1 MYNRENV
8 LLSVESFTP
17 GLLGR
22 VFGWSIDECQVLMA
36 EVRRELRDPKLRPY
50 AVYHFMYGRK
60 PEDADEDQRS
70 T

>member
-22 VFGWSIDECQVLMA
+22 VFGWSNDEVQVLMA
-36 EVRRELRDPKLRPY
+36 EVRKELRDPKLHLY
-50 AVYHFMYGRK
+50 AVYHFVYGRR
-60 PEDADEDQRS
+60 PLAADRD
-70 T
+70 